1 MTKIELP
8 TGERPTLKTIA
19 FMTGL
24 GLSTVSQALKNGPDI
39 SRATKGGCN
48 LLRSKLAI
56 GLTAPEFACARG
68 KPTSLHLY

>member
-24 GLSTVSQALKNGPDI
+24 GLSTVSQALKDGPDI
-39 SRATKGGCN
+39 SRATKERVQ
-48 LLRSKLAI
+48 LLCRQADWLPA
-56 GLTAPEFACARG
+56 
-68 KPTSLHLY
+68 